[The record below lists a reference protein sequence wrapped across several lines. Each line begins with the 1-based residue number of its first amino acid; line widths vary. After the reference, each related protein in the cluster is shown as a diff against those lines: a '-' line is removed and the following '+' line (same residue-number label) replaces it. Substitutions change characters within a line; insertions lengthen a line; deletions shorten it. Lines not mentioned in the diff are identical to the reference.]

1 MPGAEENLP
10 QQAVN
15 RWERHRLIAH
25 LSRMFSGR
33 YDLEV
38 LPSGQKGIWACG
50 LDPKVLPEIEN
61 YVEGSR
67 PTLDDLPPAS
77 FQPKQI
83 LYDEDEA
90 QKMEIPKITTILRH
104 EASHAKET
112 DFRLMFEG
120 QRHAKDEGYLPSSFW
135 MMFEGIEDPR
145 VNNRE
150 GDISPAIDRL
160 IRGEHDKMMTERMQK
175 EDMSKL
181 PKSMQYAFTGLHYW
195 LHDEPLPKIDPMVQQ
210 AFEQSK
216 GLLDRYFANTDP
228 VERKQLQNELWDVFK
243 PLAVD
248 DVKNE
253 QMRQMA
259 KNKGMKGNKS
269 QSGSGQPQQ
278 GGGQEGESQQ
288 GEGEGQHGS
297 SGEGNKQQSGAQNG
311 ESGQP
316 SASPPSGQSE
326 SSGQGQG
333 EPQSGEQQRGESKGK
348 SSLQKFLDDMKGKGD
363 QEQDLSDFSP
373 EQLEVIRQ
381 AIEKLSPEQ
390 RKELEKKAR
399 EHIDDQQIEELKK
412 NMPKM
417 FKLEKNKKT
426 GEYEL
431 KPNTPTQKQVE
442 RGRQEVEK
450 ARDRTDAEDE
460 AEEGKIQE
468 AQKTIEAQ
476 IARDEKIRRETMEIR
491 KAGFREDERSKFLL
505 YQQLEDSMYSYVRR
519 FIKSIEQ
526 IIPRRKESVW
536 GGEYFSGAKFNR
548 RELVKRAP
556 LGDEQ
561 FHMRVESAATGTP
574 RLYIGLVIDKSISMR
589 GKKMEEARKTAIFF
603 SKVCRDMGIPF
614 MGASF
619 GSEAEIFKTFRQDF
633 DNPAERVKP
642 KLMDATEA
650 NGSSTNLF
658 DGLDKTIEAMHE
670 ERRIVP
676 DAQGLIFVITDGQ
689 ANAGKTGT
697 DLRSFIEER
706 RGRLHFKAFGLSES
720 ESERQ
725 QIMEYLNNYFGDS
738 NCAFP
743 QTFEN
748 LPDDAYRILRIS
760 LTQFQKLLQ

>member
-1 MPGAEENLP
+1 
-10 QQAVN
+10 
-15 RWERHRLIAH
+15 
-25 LSRMFSGR
+25 
-33 YDLEV
+33 
-38 LPSGQKGIWACG
+38 
-50 LDPKVLPEIEN
+50 
-61 YVEGSR
+61 
-67 PTLDDLPPAS
+67 
-77 FQPKQI
+77 
-83 LYDEDEA
+83 
-90 QKMEIPKITTILRH
+90 
-104 EASHAKET
+104 
-112 DFRLMFEG
+112 
-120 QRHAKDEGYLPSSFW
+120 
-135 MMFEGIEDPR
+135 
-145 VNNRE
+145 
-150 GDISPAIDRL
+150 
-160 IRGEHDKMMTERMQK
+160 
-175 EDMSKL
+175 
-181 PKSMQYAFTGLHYW
+181 
-195 LHDEPLPKIDPMVQQ
+195 
-210 AFEQSK
+210 
-216 GLLDRYFANTDP
+216 
-228 VERKQLQNELWDVFK
+228 
-243 PLAVD
+243 
-248 DVKNE
+248 
-253 QMRQMA
+253 
-259 KNKGMKGNKS
+259 
-269 QSGSGQPQQ
+269 
-278 GGGQEGESQQ
+278 
-288 GEGEGQHGS
+288 
-297 SGEGNKQQSGAQNG
+297 
-311 ESGQP
+311 
-316 SASPPSGQSE
+316 
-326 SSGQGQG
+326 
-333 EPQSGEQQRGESKGK
+333 
-348 SSLQKFLDDMKGKGD
+348 
-363 QEQDLSDFSP
+363 
-373 EQLEVIRQ
+373 
-381 AIEKLSPEQ
+381 
-390 RKELEKKAR
+390 
-399 EHIDDQQIEELKK
+399 
-412 NMPKM
+412 
-417 FKLEKNKKT
+417 
-426 GEYEL
+426 L

-460 AEEGKIQE
+460 AEEGKIAA

-491 KAGFREDERSKFLL
+491 KAGFREDERNKFLL

-614 MGASF
+614 MGVSF

-633 DNPAERVKP
+633 DNPADRVKP

-650 NGSSTNLF
+650 NGGSTNLF

-697 DLRSFIEER
+697 DLRRFIEER